1 MHQPITKS
9 FEHRVM
15 CHKVTCPTCQK
26 ATWVGCGLHIESAL
40 QNVPL
45 NDRCAG
51 WKTGVCQPAAEQEKP
66 TPTTTH
72 EMPEILTPTYLK
84 ARINGAIDNVAHLT
98 VEDES
103 DGCGSKFAILL
114 VSDAFEKVKRL
125 QRHRMINGAKQGC
138 LAEEMKNIH
147 ALTLKL
153 YTVKEYEKKQ
163 AKLAAQGGN
172 KK

>member
-1 MHQPITKS
+1 
-9 FEHRVM
+9 M
-15 CHKVTCPTCQK
+15 CHKVMCQTCQK
-26 ATWVGCGLHIESAL
+26 ATWVGCGLHIEAAL
-40 QNVPL
+40 AGTSL
-45 NDRCAG
+45 NERCAG
-51 WKTGVCQPAAEQEKP
+51 WKTGVCQPVENKP
-66 TPTTTH
+66 ENNPSTTTTTSTTTTVH
-72 EMPEILTPTYLK
+72 EMPEILTPSYLK
-84 ARINGAIDNVAHLT
+84 ARISSAFDNITHLT

-153 YTVKEYEKKQ
+153 YTVQEYEKKQ
-163 AKLAAQGGN
+163 AKLAAQGS